1 MFNNNL
7 FQQQSPA
14 VPNFNPMVNSFGQNN
29 GLNFGNVAPAK
40 TTTSTP
46 EELSLIKQ
54 KKANNFTMTE
64 QEMAVASVVTYENVE
79 AVNGEVTELIDYII
93 DSVDKLNDSK
103 ECE

>member
-1 MFNNNL
+1 MFKWFEWIYL
-7 FQQQSPA
+7 FLCIAFCIYAFIDKEYFLGIVFTIITVA
-14 VPNFNPMVNSFGQNN
+14 VPSSNTV
-29 GLNFGNVAPAK
+29 
-40 TTTSTP
+40 
-46 EELSLIKQ
+46 
-54 KKANNFTMTE
+54 